1 MGAGVSTEGAP
12 LSEVAIKNEIGV
24 LYDAEKKKAFD
35 AAATEGPD
43 GTRVADWP
51 TIEAHAKAHD
61 ERTLDP
67 RKCMYHNLKGFKAA
81 REQIDELARVHIK
94 GAVKEIPWR
103 GKDLSDDARQRGP
116 DGAPAKTLEDLYA
129 IAKDAREEYTKVM
142 TAACADSV
150 PLRLAPLKGRERAA
164 AKARDEYKDKAEPF
178 VSWLFDVVRGSV
190 LCETEADIVRLYEAL
205 EANPSVEVVRIKNR
219 FNPPNFNGYRD
230 VLMNVAVKVGSV
242 SHLCELQIHLKA
254 IKDSEPMHK
263 SHLTY
268 EFFRSYFLGNADA
281 VEDRLKLLMAL
292 PVDDAKDVDE
302 LVDLML
308 GSDQYAGQLDGLCE
322 LLESIHEFAGVV
334 KVQEHI
340 LAEHILAEK
349 ERVFGTESKEAGE
362 ALHELGNAYWRLGD
376 SAKHRDALERALP
389 IYEHEYGKDS
399 TKVAALLTDLGNA
412 HNQLGDYAKA
422 RDVLERALAI
432 NERAHGHNHPKVA
445 TTLGT
450 LGTAYGQ
457 LGDDEKKREVLERAL
472 AIQERVYGRDHTS
485 VAITLNRLGF
495 AYNSLGEYAKAH
507 EMLERALAI
516 DERAY
521 GRDSTQVSITLT
533 NLGDAVRALGDPSKA
548 VELLGRALA
557 IKESALGKDH
567 VRTAYTLMKLGKAC
581 CDLGDAAKARDSLQR
596 AIPIFEGA
604 NNSTNAEW
612 CRNMLASCLG
622 PA

>member
-12 LSEVAIKNEIGV
+12 LTEVAIKREIGV

-103 GKDLSDDARQRGP
+103 GKDLGDDARQRGP

-150 PLRLAPLKGRERAA
+150 PLRLAPLKGRDRAA

-340 LAEHILAEK
+340 LAEK

-362 ALHELGNAYWRLGD
+362 ALHELGIAYWRLGD
-376 SAKHRDALERALP
+376 YVKQRDACDRALP
-389 IYEHEYGKDS
+389 IYEREYGEDS

-422 RDVLERALAI
+422 
-432 NERAHGHNHPKVA
+432 
-445 TTLGT
+445 
-450 LGTAYGQ
+450 
-457 LGDDEKKREVLERAL
+457 
-472 AIQERVYGRDHTS
+472 
-485 VAITLNRLGF
+485 
-495 AYNSLGEYAKAH
+495 
-507 EMLERALAI
+507 
-516 DERAY
+516 
-521 GRDSTQVSITLT
+521 
-533 NLGDAVRALGDPSKA
+533 
-548 VELLGRALA
+548 
-557 IKESALGKDH
+557 
-567 VRTAYTLMKLGKAC
+567 
-581 CDLGDAAKARDSLQR
+581 
-596 AIPIFEGA
+596 
-604 NNSTNAEW
+604 
-612 CRNMLASCLG
+612 
-622 PA
+622 